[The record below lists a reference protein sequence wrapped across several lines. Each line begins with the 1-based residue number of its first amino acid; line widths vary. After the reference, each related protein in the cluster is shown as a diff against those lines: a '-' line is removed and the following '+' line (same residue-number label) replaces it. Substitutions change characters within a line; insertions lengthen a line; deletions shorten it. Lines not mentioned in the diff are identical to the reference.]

1 MTLLL
6 VRHARA
12 GDRAAWRGDD
22 RLRPLDTRGIRQAE
36 ALAPL
41 LAAHGAGTIL
51 TSPWLRCVATVEP
64 LARLTGVAPSHSEAL
79 GEGSGEAVLSLLPG
93 LAPGTVLCTHGD
105 VIETVVGAGRR
116 KQKGSVWLLD
126 WRDGWLEPASY
137 LPPPA

>member
-12 GDRAAWRGDD
+12 GDRELWRGDD
-22 RLRPLDTRGIRQAE
+22 RLRPLDRRGARQAE

-41 LAAHGAGTIL
+41 LAAHGASRIL

-64 LARLTGVAPSHSEAL
+64 LARLTGMAPAHEDAL
-79 GEGSGEAVLSLLPG
+79 GEGSGDAVLGLLPR

-105 VIETVVGAGRR
+105 VIETVVGEGRR
-116 KQKGSVWLLD
+116 KQKGSVWLLE
-126 WRDGWLEPASY
+126 WRGGVLEPASY
-137 LPPPA
+137 LPPPG